1 MTLRPGSRTVLIV
14 LLALGI
20 AQFACAGFQPLG
32 ARPQAASPG
41 VPAAGPVTAS
51 TSPLPTPRPTPIP
64 PDLVWLAPNFGS
76 TDYTALFSTPESWSI
91 ARGKINVFKFY
102 LDNVLDNPCQICGD
116 NTLQAFVR
124 VDAFRKL
131 TQWGLA
137 TALEVG
143 AVKEWDCTGDEEF
156 HNADVAIRNVQR
168 NGGQVDLL
176 AMDEPFI
183 GGQLVANGRTCKL
196 TPEQTAAATTHF
208 VELVRASYP
217 DLVVGDIEPYPYF
230 SVDQLESWIAAL
242 QQRGAA
248 PAFFHLDVDLER
260 VRVENQDVSAALQ
273 ALSAFCAQQGI
284 PFGVIFTSNWTAAGS
299 NRTYFD
305 STMQWIR
312 TVDAAIGAPR
322 QMIFQSWQGPAP
334 SGAHEIP
341 MNLPQ
346 NDPDNYS
353 QVRLI
358 NDGLAVFGR

>member
-1 MTLRPGSRTVLIV
+1 MDLVSKGLLLASILV
-14 LLALGI
+14 LLLASASCNLPSRGAAPIAPALST
-20 AQFACAGFQPLG
+20 ATPS
-32 ARPQAASPG
+32 ASV
-41 VPAAGPVTAS
+41 VPSLA
-51 TSPLPTPRPTPIP
+51 PTQVPSE
-64 PDLVWLAPNFGS
+64 LVWLAPNFGS
-76 TDYTALFSTPESWSI
+76 KDYTALFSMPENWSI
-91 ARGKINVFKFY
+91 ARAKINVFKFY

-131 TQWGLA
+131 SQWGVA
-137 TALEVG
+137 TAIEVG

-156 HNADVAIRNVQR
+156 HNADVAIQNVQQ
-168 NGGQVDLL
+168 NGGKVDLL
-176 AMDEPFI
+176 AMDEPLI
-183 GGQLVANGRTCKL
+183 GGQLVVNGRTCQL
-196 TPEQTAAATTHF
+196 TPEQTAAATAHF

-217 DLVVGDIEPYPYF
+217 DLIVGDIEPYPYF
-230 SVDQLESWIAAL
+230 SIDQLEAWIAAL
-242 QQRGAA
+242 EQRGAA

-273 ALSAFCAQQGI
+273 TLRHFCAQQGI

-299 NRTYFD
+299 NSAYFD
-305 STMQWIR
+305 STMEWIR
-312 TVDAAIGAPR
+312 TVKAAIGTPQ

-341 MNLPQ
+341 VNLPQ

-358 NDGLAVFGR
+358 NEGLAVFGR